1 MRSGK
6 PDRTEPPVLSVAK
19 GGTSEIMSQ
28 FDYDLGVI
36 GGGAAGLTAAAG
48 GAQFGAK
55 TILIEKSAKLGGD
68 CLHFGC
74 VPSKTLIR
82 TASVWALAKRSREFG
97 LPGLARPAVDLGAVM
112 DRVHRVVERIQKHD
126 SEERFCALGAEV
138 RFGEPSF
145 ADEHVVV
152 LDGRRIA
159 ARHWIIATGSSPVVP
174 PIEGLRDVPFWT
186 NETVFSQRV
195 LPPRLIVLGGGPIG
209 LEIAQAFGRLGSRVI
224 IVEFM
229 DQILGP
235 EDRDLADILRTRLE
249 GEGDEI
255 YVSTKAVEAKMRGS
269 TILLTVAPAS
279 GGGPSRVIEGDAL
292 FIATGRKP
300 NIEGLGLEAAGVK
313 VTPRAIPTDERMR
326 TNVRHI
332 YACGDV
338 NGQFPF
344 THVAGYEA
352 GVALTNAIVR
362 LPRKADYSKV
372 GWCTYT
378 DPEVASIGLNEKRA
392 KKAGVEY
399 RVKEELF
406 EENDRALA
414 EGEIPGKIKMLVS
427 PKGELLGC
435 QIMGAHAG
443 EIIHEWILAMYG
455 GVKLSRIAGAVHIY
469 PTVSEISKRVAGS
482 LFAEKIFSDRTKS
495 VLRFMF
501 QLKGRAC
508 RLPDAP

>member
-1 MRSGK
+1 MA
-6 PDRTEPPVLSVAK
+6 P
-19 GGTSEIMSQ
+19 
-28 FDYDLGVI
+28 FDYDLGII

-55 TILIEKSAKLGGD
+55 TILIEKSPRLGGD

-82 TASVWALAKRSREFG
+82 TASVWAVAKRSREFG
-97 LPGLARPAVDLGAVM
+97 LPGLTLPPVDLGDVM
-112 DRVHRVVERIQKHD
+112 DRVHSVIDSIQRHD
-126 SEERFCALGAEV
+126 SVERFCALGAEV
-138 RFGEPSF
+138 RFGEPTF
-145 ADEHVVV
+145 ADEHVVIV
-152 LDGRRIA
+152 DGKRITA
-159 ARHWIIATGSSPVVP
+159 KNWIIATGSSPVAP
-174 PIEGLRDVPFWT
+174 PVEGLKEVPFWT
-186 NETVFSQRV
+186 NETVFSQRI
-195 LPPRLIVLGGGPIG
+195 LPSRLIVLGGGPIG
-209 LEIAQAFGRLGSRVI
+209 LEIAQAFGRLGSKVI

-235 EDRDLADILRTRLE
+235 EDRDLAELLRTRLE
-249 GEGDEI
+249 EEGNEI
-255 YVSTKAVEAKMRGS
+255 HVSTKALKVERRGS
-269 TILLTVAPAS
+269 IFLLTVAPVS
-279 GGGPSRVIEGDAL
+279 GEGKSRVIEGDAL

-300 NIEGLGLEAAGVK
+300 NIDNLGLEAAGVTF
-313 VTPRAIPTDERMR
+313 TPRSIPTDERMR
-326 TNVRHI
+326 TNIRHI

-352 GVALTNAIVR
+352 GIALTNAILH
-362 LPRKADYSKV
+362 LPRKADYGKI

-392 KKAGVEY
+392 KKEGVAY
-399 RVKEELF
+399 RIKEEPF
-406 EENDRALA
+406 EQNDRALA
-414 EGEIPGKIKMLVS
+414 EGETQGKIKMLVS

-435 QIMGAHAG
+435 QIMGTHAG
-443 EIIHEWILAMYG
+443 EIIHEWILAVYG
-455 GVKLSRIAGAVHIY
+455 GVKLSKIAGAVHVY

-482 LFAEKIFSDRTKS
+482 LFAEKLFSDRTKS